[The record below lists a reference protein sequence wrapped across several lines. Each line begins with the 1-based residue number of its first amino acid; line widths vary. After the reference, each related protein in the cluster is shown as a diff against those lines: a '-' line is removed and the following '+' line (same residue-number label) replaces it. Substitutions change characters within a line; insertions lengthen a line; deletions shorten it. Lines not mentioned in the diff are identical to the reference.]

1 MKKNTN
7 NTENTNTNTNANTNI
22 KNNISKQLELAKDL
36 KQLEQVR
43 LNFLGK
49 KGTITLLNKEI
60 KNIPTHE
67 RKNYGEKVNKL
78 RQHFE
83 NIYNA
88 KKNNLE
94 ETHLNKAL
102 NEQTL
107 DTTLPG
113 ATFGMGLGAH
123 HILTRVYYELL
134 DILISM
140 GFEVVDDR
148 EVEGVF
154 YNFTALNMDENH
166 PARDEHDTFFF
177 DDNTVLRT
185 HTSSVQIR
193 HMLKNKPPI
202 AIVSSGKVYRS
213 DYDATHTPMFHQIE
227 GLVVDKGTSMAEM
240 KGVLWELISTFF
252 GRKTKLRFR
261 SSYFP
266 FTEPSAEVDMAC
278 FSCNGS
284 GCRLCG
290 GSGWIEVLGCGMVDN
305 EVFKHVDYDH
315 TEYSGF
321 AFGMGVER
329 MAMLKYSIDD
339 LRLFYDNNYKFLNQ
353 WRG

>member
-1 MKKNTN
+1 MNDNTSNSKAEKNMN
-7 NTENTNTNTNANTNI
+7 INTDT
-22 KNNISKQLELAKDL
+22 KNNIQNELNAAKDL

-43 LNFLGK
+43 LKFLGK

-67 RKNYGEKVNKL
+67 RKEYGATVNDL
-78 RQHFE
+78 RQLFE
-83 NIYNA
+83 TIYNT

-94 ETHLNKAL
+94 TEHLQSTL
-102 NEQTL
+102 NDSAI

-123 HILTRVYYELL
+123 HILTKVYYELL

-140 GFEVVDDR
+140 GFAVVDDR
-148 EVEGVF
+148 EVEGAF

-213 DYDATHTPMFHQIE
+213 DYDATHTPMFHQVE

-305 EVFKHVDYDH
+305 EVFKHVNYDH

>member
-1 MKKNTN
+1 MNDNTN
-7 NTENTNTNTNANTNI
+7 MEAI
-22 KNNISKQLELAKDL
+22 KVSITSEMDKADSL
-36 KQLEQVR
+36 KELEQVR
-43 LNFLGK
+43 LRFLGK
-49 KGTITLLNKEI
+49 KGEITLLNKEI
-60 KNIPTHE
+60 RNIQPEE
-67 RKNYGEKVNKL
+67 RKAFGASVNEL

-83 NIYNA
+83 TLFNA
-88 KKNNLE
+88 KH
-94 ETHLNKAL
+94 ETLSKAHLQASL
-102 NEQTL
+102 QDSAI

-113 ATFGMGLGAH
+113 ATFGMGLGSQ
-123 HILTRVYYELL
+123 HILSRVYYELL

-140 GFEVVDDR
+140 GFAVVDDR
-148 EVEGVF
+148 EVEDVF

-193 HMLKNKPPI
+193 HMMKNKPPI

-240 KGVLWELISTFF
+240 KGVLWELINTFF

-305 EVFKHVDYDH
+305 EVFKHVNYDH
-315 TEYSGF
+315 EQYSGF
-321 AFGMGVER
+321 AFGMGIER
-329 MAMLKYSIDD
+329 MAMLKYAIND